1 MTTCRYGS
9 VSLMLCGGVKTRASV
24 EAQLDHAMD
33 MLQLSRSDNL
43 GVRHVVPALMLR
55 LNRDQEC
62 CDFVEWWSTTGNNGD
77 YDWGNMKS
85 PYLDIKND
93 DVFEPVEYLCNGW
106 NLLCDLS
113 HVVAVTLLKIK
124 LLLDLTALQNSA
136 AVGEKGPREIL
147 GGISGRLCRA
157 LSSLGTKISW
167 DARIIRQPSTS

>member
-1 MTTCRYGS
+1 M
-9 VSLMLCGGVKTRASV
+9 